1 MNGLVME
8 GGAMRGMFTAGV
20 IDVFLENGISF
31 DGAIGVSAGATFGC
45 NFKSRQNGRALRY
58 NKKYMRDKRYCSFN
72 SLFKT
77 GDLFNA
83 EFCYN
88 TLPNELDLF
97 DYETFKN
104 NPMKFYVVAT
114 DCMSGEAVYQELKDC
129 HGIEMDWMRASA
141 SMPLCSKP
149 VEIGGKIYLD
159 GGMADSIPLKAFE
172 KLGYKKN
179 VVILTQPKD
188 YVKKPNKLLFL
199 MNIMLSKFPGL
210 LSAMKKRHLMYNEE
224 TKYVFEKA
232 GRGEIVVIC
241 PKQDLGIS
249 RTEKNPDE
257 LERCYKEG
265 RCAAL
270 EKLEEIKKY
279 LSA

>member
-1 MNGLVME
+1 
-8 GGAMRGMFTAGV
+8 
-20 IDVFLENGISF
+20 
-31 DGAIGVSAGATFGC
+31 
-45 NFKSRQNGRALRY
+45 
-58 NKKYMRDKRYCSFN
+58 
-72 SLFKT
+72 
-77 GDLFNA
+77 
-83 EFCYN
+83 
-88 TLPNELDLF
+88 
-97 DYETFKN
+97 
-104 NPMKFYVVAT
+104 
-114 DCMSGEAVYQELKDC
+114 
-129 HGIEMDWMRASA
+129 
-141 SMPLCSKP
+141 
-149 VEIGGKIYLD
+149 
-159 GGMADSIPLKAFE
+159 
-172 KLGYKKN
+172 
-179 VVILTQPKD
+179 
-188 YVKKPNKLLFL
+188 